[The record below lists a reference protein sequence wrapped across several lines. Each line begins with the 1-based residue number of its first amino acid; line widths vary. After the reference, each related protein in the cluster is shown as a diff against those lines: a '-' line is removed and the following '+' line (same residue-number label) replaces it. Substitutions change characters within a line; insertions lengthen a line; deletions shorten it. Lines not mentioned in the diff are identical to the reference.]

1 MVLLYLIYFG
11 NTMVLN
17 LWFTKKKL
25 RYFVEIYCTIVLLIY
40 YRKVMVAYQTS
51 KILTIYE
58 KYYGFITE
66 TKEF

>member
-25 RYFVEIYCTIVLLIY
+25 RYFVEIYCTLIY
-40 YRKVMVAYQTS
+40 YRRVMVAYQTS

-58 KYYGFITE
+58 KYYGYITE
-66 TKEF
+66 TKAF